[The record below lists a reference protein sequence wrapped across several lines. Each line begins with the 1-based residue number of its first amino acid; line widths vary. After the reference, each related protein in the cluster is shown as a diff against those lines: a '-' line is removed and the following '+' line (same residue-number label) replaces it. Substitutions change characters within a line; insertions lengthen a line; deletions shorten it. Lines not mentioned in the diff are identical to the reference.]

1 MFGTIRKHQQW
12 LWIIVVA
19 GVIISFTA
27 FFSPNQPALRSLMDG
42 GEGGPSIDGRVITA
56 DLKVKAD
63 RLTRLQES
71 LSGRTSSND
80 DRAAY
85 QTLLFLEKIRSA
97 KIEVSDQDV
106 AKWIRDNL
114 TDPSTG
120 QFNYPNFLQSMV
132 VARGFTEL
140 EFTEFVR
147 YEIGRRH
154 LLDVVGAAG
163 KLVTP
168 REVEDEVRTAHEET
182 LASVVVF
189 PLTNYLAGVQV
200 AEASLPQYYSNQI
213 ARYMIPARVV
223 AAYVQFPASNHL
235 AEADAEL
242 AKVTDLNVQLE
253 SQYQKQGADSFR
265 DEQNNVLT
273 KEAAIGKLKEDQR
286 KAVALSLARNQCVIF
301 YNQLN
306 DSFGAESQK
315 PDANLAS
322 FSFENFAASAK
333 QEVYATP
340 PFPRSASVPGFEGQR
355 KLGEQ
360 IFGLSAENPF
370 TTPVITEQGVYV
382 FAVKSRIPVEFRPF
396 ELVKSEVLASY
407 KQEQAG
413 LAARGAGME
422 FHAALTNGLAQG
434 KTVAAIAAEL
444 GMKVQELPSLSR
456 VARTIPGFE
465 PFAREIF
472 GSVLSVKVGG
482 VSEYLS
488 NPREGGLI
496 IHVKERRPADET
508 KVKAEMAEV
517 QNNLRE
523 YGSMSVLQQW
533 VSQEFEKSG
542 LNQYLKPSQVD
553 AGPQ

>member
-27 FFSPNQPALRSLMDG
+27 FFSPNQPALRSLIDSG
-42 GEGGPSIDGRVITA
+42 AGGPSIDGRVITA

-97 KIEVSDQDV
+97 KIDVSDQDV

-120 QFNYPNFLQSMV
+120 QFNYQNFLQSMV

-189 PLTNYLAGVQV
+189 PMTNYLAGVQV
-200 AEASLPQYYSNQI
+200 AEASLPQYYTNQI
-213 ARYMIPARVV
+213 ARYMIPARVA

-242 AKVTDLNVQLE
+242 AKVTDFNVQLE

-286 KAVALSLARNQCVIF
+286 KAVALSLARNQ
-301 YNQLN
+301 
-306 DSFGAESQK
+306 
-315 PDANLAS
+315 
-322 FSFENFAASAK
+322 
-333 QEVYATP
+333 
-340 PFPRSASVPGFEGQR
+340 
-355 KLGEQ
+355 
-360 IFGLSAENPF
+360 
-370 TTPVITEQGVYV
+370 
-382 FAVKSRIPVEFRPF
+382 
-396 ELVKSEVLASY
+396 
-407 KQEQAG
+407 
-413 LAARGAGME
+413 
-422 FHAALTNGLAQG
+422 
-434 KTVAAIAAEL
+434 
-444 GMKVQELPSLSR
+444 
-456 VARTIPGFE
+456 
-465 PFAREIF
+465 
-472 GSVLSVKVGG
+472 
-482 VSEYLS
+482 
-488 NPREGGLI
+488 
-496 IHVKERRPADET
+496 
-508 KVKAEMAEV
+508 
-517 QNNLRE
+517 
-523 YGSMSVLQQW
+523 
-533 VSQEFEKSG
+533 
-542 LNQYLKPSQVD
+542 
-553 AGPQ
+553 